1 MISDTTSLDSVSCQ
15 VVEALNK
22 VEGIIGG
29 DGGKPGKTT
38 ACVAGGGLPATGL
51 WLASRLRCRRRVR
64 PGQVPEAVVEPRH
77 YLDRRAHV

>member
-29 DGGKPGKTT
+29 DG
-38 ACVAGGGLPATGL
+38 
-51 WLASRLRCRRRVR
+51 W
-64 PGQVPEAVVEPRH
+64 
-77 YLDRRAHV
+77 

>member
-38 ACVAGGGLPATGL
+38 ACAALLAAVYRLQAYGSPAACGAGAG
-51 WLASRLRCRRRVR
+51 CDQVR
-64 PGQVPEAVVEPRH
+64 YRK
-77 YLDRRAHV
+77 RS